1 VSNEREIEGAP
12 GRVVVVGAGLAAV
25 RTAEELRRAG
35 FDGELVLV
43 GDETHLPYDRPPL
56 SKEVLRGDRDDTT
69 LRPRE
74 FFDENRIELRLGTA
88 ARSVDTATRT
98 LTLADGSELGYDEL
112 VVATGLRPRRI
123 PGLPDLAGVHVL
135 RSLEDSRALRA
146 EIVPGSRALVVG
158 AGFIGCEVAASLR
171 ARDVDVV
178 LVEPQPT
185 PLASVLGA
193 EVGELVTRL
202 HRSEGVD
209 VRSGVGLSEI
219 RGDGVASEIHSDGV
233 ASEIH
238 SDGRVASALLGDGTE
253 VDVDLVILGIGSVPA
268 VEWLEGSGIELDNGV
283 VCDGVGR
290 TSAPHVWAV
299 GDVASWQLPAGGRRR
314 IEHWTNAGEQASV
327 LAKALVGAEP
337 GAAAQ
342 VPYFWSDQYDLKIQ
356 GLGAVRG
363 DDTVHVVRD
372 DGRKFLAYYERDGK
386 LVGVVGAGLAGQVMK
401 TRAKIAAGAPI
412 EELLAAV

>member
-1 VSNEREIEGAP
+1 MSNEREIEGAP

-219 RGDGVASEIHSDGV
+219 RGDGVASEIHSDG
-233 ASEIH
+233 
-238 SDGRVASALLGDGTE
+238 RVASALLGDGTE